1 MSGGEA
7 CRDNAARSGA
17 GKGRVRAREH
27 NRALTDPLSPLPISP
42 VLVLAWRRF
51 LFAMFKWVGLDDGD
65 DEDEGE

>member
-7 CRDNAARSGA
+7 CRDDAARSGA
-17 GKGRVRAREH
+17 GKDGVRAREH
-27 NRALTDPLSPLPISP
+27 KTLTDPLSPLPISP

>member
-1 MSGGEA
+1 MSGGED
-7 CRDNAARSGA
+7 CRDDAARSGA

-27 NRALTDPLSPLPISP
+27 KTLTDPLYPLPISL